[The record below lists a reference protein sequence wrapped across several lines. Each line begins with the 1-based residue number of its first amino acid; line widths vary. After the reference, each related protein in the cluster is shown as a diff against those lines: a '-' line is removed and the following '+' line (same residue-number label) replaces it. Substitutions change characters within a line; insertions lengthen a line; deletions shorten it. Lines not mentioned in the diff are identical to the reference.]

1 MRVRSLLAAT
11 ALIALA
17 LSSVATAIAT
27 AKPVKE
33 TGTSYV
39 SVVRQ
44 SGKTEYAAG
53 YSFDSLRG
61 QVGVT
66 YLTTVTTGKTGTIT
80 VVGKRVTIWTP
91 TGSLWG
97 TGTATQNLAT
107 GAVTN
112 GKLKLTHGT
121 GALKGHSFVG
131 TFKGSFNAT
140 SRVFTFHYAG
150 TYR

>member
-1 MRVRSLLAAT
+1 MRMRARSLLGAT
-11 ALIALA
+11 AVTALA
-17 LSSVATAIAT
+17 LSSFGTAIAA

-53 YSFDSLRG
+53 YTFDSLRG
-61 QVGVT
+61 QIAVSYVTSVGP
-66 YLTTVTTGKTGTIT
+66 GGTGTVN

-91 TGSLWG
+91 TGSLYG

-107 GAVTN
+107 GAVT
-112 GKLKLTHGT
+112 
-121 GALKGHSFVG
+121 
-131 TFKGSFNAT
+131 
-140 SRVFTFHYAG
+140 
-150 TYR
+150 